1 MRDPRLLAC
10 NGRVAALDLK
20 GKVQAERFVEGW
32 PQQVAG
38 GLGNL
43 FSAPAGALQRQLYPG
58 EQVTVY
64 DEHAGWSFVKAR
76 AHGYVGYIQSQQLRP
91 PNQAPSTHYISVP
104 ISHSY
109 GQCDMKSGITALL
122 VMGSQLQNL
131 QEETGFIKT
140 QFGWVPKQHVQALS
154 DPLHYALNG
163 TLSAVVTAILH
174 DKTINSN
181 SLGPFF
187 DNDISQEILAG

>member
-43 FSAPAGALQRQLYPG
+43 CSAPAGALQRQLYPG

-76 AHGYVGYIQSQQLRP
+76 AHGYVDIYNHSNFVPQTKRQARIISRCQS
-91 PNQAPSTHYISVP
+91 AIHTGSV
-104 ISHSY
+104 I
-109 GQCDMKSGITALL
+109 
-122 VMGSQLQNL
+122 
-131 QEETGFIKT
+131 
-140 QFGWVPKQHVQALS
+140 
-154 DPLHYALNG
+154 
-163 TLSAVVTAILH
+163 
-174 DKTINSN
+174 
-181 SLGPFF
+181 
-187 DNDISQEILAG
+187 